1 MVSSVLQIMGF
12 EKENGDA
19 NMIRDGQAQVSKS
32 DPMDVG
38 SESSQDV
45 GVSVSVGSASMV
57 DGIESTP
64 VLLSLRPPQ
73 GNGRVPTDIICVIA
87 KVQNEQ
93 GVSETTGLTILDVTK
108 HAVRTIFNVL
118 EPNDRMAIVSFADD
132 GKIDLK
138 LTAMNEAGQKEAETC
153 IEKLQ
158 VRGGTNLWAGVEKG
172 LDVAQAAK
180 ASDRLTHVLLLTDGV
195 PTCNPPKGKGT
206 ECEHLREYKENHG
219 GQLPCTLTTFG
230 FGYNLLSKTLTEL
243 AEIGSGSYAFIP
255 DSGLVGTVF
264 VNAMSTLLCT
274 MAYSAE
280 LCLEPIGDAEF
291 APEPCVLGGHLTT
304 VVPEGTLQPVQRPQL
319 RVNIG
324 TLQFGQSK
332 DVVVRMRFGTKI
344 SALPAKK
351 TPFGRYK
358 AKSLPEETPSL
369 VDDSPYLNV
378 CLTYKT
384 RNSAGAPKT
393 CTSVVLCTQRQADR
407 AEEVEVQCHRLN
419 AASCISQ
426 ALSLEREQAAT
437 IISDL
442 SLAIKGSATSQD
454 DRIQAL
460 LEDLDGQVSE
470 ALSRQDYFTK
480 WGQHYLPSL
489 RLAHLHQQ
497 CNNFKDPGV
506 QHYAGDFFSDVRDV
520 ADDIF
525 LKLPPPKPS
534 QTRSSSGGT
543 VRAPQDMSMFY
554 NCGGG
559 CFDGDCKVSMA
570 DGTLKAL
577 NQVSQGDN
585 MMTPTGIAE
594 VICVVKTLCRGGKT
608 ELVELPGSAGAL
620 LATPWHPVRVAG
632 AWCFPSQLANASLRT
647 CPAVY
652 NLVLAGNHPSMLV
665 SGVECSV
672 LGHGLKDPVATH
684 EFFGTSAI
692 IEALERMPGWQ
703 AGLVELVPEQYIRDP
718 TTGRVCGL
726 CVEASTCEV
735 GRNLHCIPLDMLQ
748 ASQTRYATICD
759 SSVEAY

>member
-1 MVSSVLQIMGF
+1 MDPN
-12 EKENGDA
+12 KENGDA
-19 NMIRDGQAQVSKS
+19 NLIADGQVSKF
-32 DPMDVG
+32 DPMEVDSKS
-38 SESSQDV
+38 SEEV
-45 GVSVSVGSASMV
+45 GVSVSVGSPSMV
-57 DGIESTP
+57 DGVESTP

-73 GNGRVPTDIICVIA
+73 GNGRVPTDIICVIDASYSMSDEA

-108 HAVRTIFNVL
+108 HAVRTVFNVL

-132 GKIDLK
+132 GKIDLN
-138 LTAMNEAGQKEAETC
+138 LTAMNEAGQKQAETC

-172 LDVAQAAK
+172 LEVAEAAK
-180 ASDRLTHVLLLTDGV
+180 ASNRLTHVLLLTDGV
-195 PTCNPPKGKGT
+195 PTVNPPKGKGT
-206 ECEHLREYKENHG
+206 ECEHFQEYKENHG

-230 FGYNLLSKTLTEL
+230 FGYNLLSQTLTEL

-274 MAYSAE
+274 VAYSAE
-280 LCLEPIGDAEF
+280 LCLEAIGDAEF
-291 APEPCVLGGHLTT
+291 APDPCVLGGHLTT
-304 VVPEGTLQPVQRPQL
+304 QTSEGTSQRQ
-319 RVNIG
+319 VNIG

-332 DVVVRMRFGTKI
+332 DVVVHMRFGTKI
-344 SALPAKK
+344 SALPTKK
-351 TPFGRYK
+351 MPFGRYK
-358 AKSLPEETPSL
+358 SKDTANPVSA
-369 VDDSPYLNV
+369 VVNDSPYLNV
-378 CLTYKT
+378 SLTYKT
-384 RNSAGAPKT
+384 RNSAGAPKV
-393 CTSVVLCTQRQADR
+393 CTSAMMCQQRQSDG

-426 ALSLEREQAAT
+426 ALGLGSSELAQATT

-454 DRIQAL
+454 ERIQAL

-470 ALSRQDYFTK
+470 ALSRQEYFRK

-534 QTRSSSGGT
+534 KTSYSSSGAT

-559 CFDGDCKVSMA
+559 CFDGDCKVSMV
-570 DGTLKAL
+570 DGSSKAL
-577 NQVSQGDN
+577 NQVSKGDFV
-585 MMTPTGIAE
+585 MTPTGIAK

-608 ELVELPGSAGAL
+608 QLVELSGPAGAL

-632 AWCFPSQLANASLRT
+632 AWRFPSELANASLRT

-652 NLVLAGNHPSMLV
+652 NLVLEGNHPSMSV
-665 SGVECSV
+665 CGVECSV
-672 LGHGLKDPVATH
+672 LGHGLKDPVAAH

-692 IEALERMPGWQ
+692 IEALARIPGWQ
-703 AGLVELVPEQYIRDP
+703 SGLVELVPEQYVRDP

-726 CVEASTCEV
+726 SVEASTGEV
-735 GRNLHCIPLDMLQ
+735 GGNLHCVPLSTLQ
-748 ASQTRYATICD
+748 ASQTWHATICD
-759 SSVEAY
+759 SSVEVY